1 MVLDRLFQTAALAL
15 AVSVGAAAQ
24 ARVFSYKDAGVAAFL
39 RGTGGLSQLDQD
51 QFANANGGVSVDGSS
66 QYQYGGELGAALN
79 FGNLQVRLGA
89 EVIQHRPVSEGKGT
103 DSSGAQMFTLNSSVF
118 VFNPNVTFE
127 YSYAGSGDMRYYGA
141 LGGGYANVTVV
152 NEYKMTG
159 AGTTRFGVTDFDEKM
174 ETTVYELHAETGLE
188 TLFTDNVTFLA
199 GVGYRHFLVPC
210 LKYKNDAS
218 TISTPGGVIKVDPV
232 LNEDGSKRH
241 LNLGGFFASIGFR
254 FYLNF
259 M

>member
-1 MVLDRLFQTAALAL
+1 MSLARFFKFTIL
-15 AVSVGAAAQ
+15 AVAVGGGAVAR
-24 ARVFSYKDAGVAAFL
+24 ARVFSYKDSGVAAFL
-39 RGTGGLSQLDQD
+39 RGTGGLSQLAQD
-51 QFANANGGVSVDGSS
+51 QFANGDGGIAVDGSS
-66 QYQYGGELGAALN
+66 KYQYSGELGAALN

-89 EVIQHRPVSEGKGT
+89 EAIQHRPVSEGKGT
-103 DSSGAQMFTLNSSVF
+103 DSAGTQMFTLNSSVF

-159 AGTTRFGVTDFDEKM
+159 PGTTRFGVTDFDEKM

-199 GVGYRHFLVPC
+199 GVGYRHFLVPS
-210 LKYKNDAS
+210 LKYKGDAN
-218 TISTPGGVIKVDPV
+218 TISNPGGVLKGEPV
-232 LNEDGSKRH
+232 LNEDGSKRR

-259 M
+259 